1 MKAFLNYVKQIER
14 IKALIDKFNVEN
26 VTCKLRIQNVDGFY
40 VLKPEWKAPY
50 PDKLRRKSELAAV
63 EYILSGKDPDVEEFD
78 DTLTKDELNFLNNWK
93 RETVWDNYER
103 RFDKKEDCLLKIYEL
118 TEEQL
123 EILKNSLSGYLVK

>member
-1 MKAFLNYVKQIER
+1 MKAFLNYIKQIER

-26 VTCKLRIQNVDGFY
+26 VTCKLRIQNVDGIY

-78 DTLTKDELNFLNNWK
+78 DTLTKDELNFLNKWK

-103 RFDKKEDCLLKIYEL
+103 RFDKKEDCLLNISEL
-118 TEEQL
+118 TEEHL
-123 EILKNSLSGYLVK
+123 EALRNSLSGYLVK

>member
-123 EILKNSLSGYLVK
+123 ETLKNSLSGYLVK

>member
-1 MKAFLNYVKQIER
+1 MKAFSNYVKQIER

-123 EILKNSLSGYLVK
+123 ETLKNSLSGYLVK

>member
-63 EYILSGKDPDVEEFD
+63 EYILSVKDPDIEEFD

-123 EILKNSLSGYLVK
+123 ETLKNSLSGYLVK

>member
-1 MKAFLNYVKQIER
+1 MKAFLNYIKQIER

-63 EYILSGKDPDVEEFD
+63 EYILSGKNPDVEEFD

-123 EILKNSLSGYLVK
+123 ETLKNSLSEYLVK